1 MPRRSDAGYNPVW
14 IRPPGLSHSNMER
27 PGERLKRARER
38 LSLTFREVEEA
49 SQQIARRRGSDEFAI
64 ALSRLAD
71 IENKGTV
78 PSIYRLYSLCAIYRL
93 DFEEV
98 LQWYGVPRDLLCSEA
113 AQIELPVTHAI
124 QMAADSRVTVPL
136 PADFEIDLNQTTFL
150 SHMVRRWGKLSL
162 GLLNGLNLRQF
173 RYGFIGLEDWSMHPL
188 LTPGAFVA
196 IDQGRRKIAEDGWTH
211 EFERPIYFM
220 ERRDGF
226 LCGWCS
232 ITSGKLV
239 VQPHPSSDQ
248 QVSIFEF
255 PREIDVI
262 GQVVGV
268 AMPLD
273 ARRRH
278 RVRNGAT
285 PSASPDR

>member
-1 MPRRSDAGYNPVW
+1 
-14 IRPPGLSHSNMER
+14 MER
-27 PGERLKRARER
+27 PGEKLKRAREQ

-49 SQQIARRRGSDEFAI
+49 SQKIARRRGSDEFAI
-64 ALSRLAD
+64 ALSRLSD

-93 DFEEV
+93 DLDEV
-98 LQWYGVPRDLLCSEA
+98 LQWYGVPRELMASDS
-113 AQIELPVTHAI
+113 AQIPLRATHPVRL
-124 QMAADSRVTVPL
+124 AADPRSTVPI
-136 PADFEIDLNQTTFL
+136 PHDLQVDLSQTTFI
-150 SHMVRRWGKLSL
+150 SHLVRRWGRMALTFI
-162 GLLNGLNLRQF
+162 NGVDPRQF

-188 LTPGAFVA
+188 LSPGAFVV
-196 IDQGRRKIAEDGWTH
+196 IDESKRKIVSDGWTN
-211 EFERPIYFM
+211 EFERPIYFL
-220 ERRDGF
+220 EQRQGF

-232 ITSGKLV
+232 LADGKLA

-248 QVSIFEF
+248 IVRIFEF

-273 ARRRH
+273 ARRR
-278 RVRNGAT
+278 RRPRSGAV
-285 PSASPDR
+285 PVLSPDR